1 MEWTDIRLTVSKA
14 DAEAAEAVATMI
26 AEGGIYIEDYS
37 DIEEQVEQIAHVDL
51 IEQELLD
58 KPRDTVIIHMY
69 LEPGASPVETLA
81 LIAARMEAAGIPYTS
96 ETEGVEQEDWQNGW
110 RKYYHPMDVGQ
121 RLAIV
126 PSWQDY
132 DTDRVKLILDPG
144 LAFGTGGHETTNL
157 CLEVLDE
164 RVKGGERVLD
174 IGTGSGILAIAAL
187 KLGAAVAEGVDIDP
201 VAVRTAGENA
211 ALNGVADKLTVLVGD
226 LSDKASGRYDII
238 TANIVANAIMSLAP
252 AVPGLMADDAVF
264 IASGIID
271 SRKDEVIAALEAAG
285 LTDPIGTQLLHFYND
300 LLHLDF
306 GTSRRIQNGASVV
319 KVIGKKFGVSMRLG
333 LISAGISLLVGIML
347 GILQTAF
354 KDKVFDWIGTAYT
367 VFVNA
372 VPSLVSYSLVLVF
385 GSKYLGFPTLYST
398 RNVGPSSVLP
408 IVCLS
413 LASIAG
419 YALWTRRYMVDELTR
434 DYIKLARV
442 KGLSSSEIMF
452 KHVLRNAMVP
462 MVQYIPQSILL
473 TVGGSLLMER
483 FFSVPGMG
491 PLLTDAIQRY
501 DLNVVQTLVILY
513 AALGIVGVFLGD
525 VLMML
530 VDPRITLT
538 GKEAAR

>member
-1 MEWTDIRLTVSKA
+1 MLKYTVKRLAQSLVTILLIATIVFLLMRCLPTDYYFT
-14 DAEAAEAVATMI
+14 
-26 AEGGIYIEDYS
+26 
-37 DIEEQVEQIAHVDL
+37 EEQLMKFTEEQ
-51 IEQELLD
+51 
-58 KPRDTVIIHMY
+58 
-69 LEPGASPVETLA
+69 
-81 LIAARMEAAGIPYTS
+81 
-96 ETEGVEQEDWQNGW
+96 
-110 RKYYHPMDVGQ
+110 KY
-121 RLAIV
+121 
-126 PSWQDY
+126 
-132 DTDRVKLILDPG
+132 
-144 LAFGTGGHETTNL
+144 
-157 CLEVLDE
+157 
-164 RVKGGERVLD
+164 
-174 IGTGSGILAIAAL
+174 
-187 KLGAAVAEGVDIDP
+187 
-201 VAVRTAGENA
+201 
-211 ALNGVADKLTVLVGD
+211 
-226 LSDKASGRYDII
+226 
-238 TANIVANAIMSLAP
+238 
-252 AVPGLMADDAVF
+252 
-264 IASGIID
+264 
-271 SRKDEVIAALEAAG
+271 AALEAAG

-419 YALWTRRYMVDELTR
+419 YALWTRH
-434 DYIKLARV
+434 YIKLARV

>member
-1 MEWTDIRLTVSKA
+1 MLKYTVKRLAQSLVTILLIATIVFLLMRCLPTDYYFT
-14 DAEAAEAVATMI
+14 
-26 AEGGIYIEDYS
+26 
-37 DIEEQVEQIAHVDL
+37 EEQLMKFTEEQ
-51 IEQELLD
+51 
-58 KPRDTVIIHMY
+58 
-69 LEPGASPVETLA
+69 
-81 LIAARMEAAGIPYTS
+81 
-96 ETEGVEQEDWQNGW
+96 
-110 RKYYHPMDVGQ
+110 KY
-121 RLAIV
+121 
-126 PSWQDY
+126 
-132 DTDRVKLILDPG
+132 
-144 LAFGTGGHETTNL
+144 
-157 CLEVLDE
+157 
-164 RVKGGERVLD
+164 
-174 IGTGSGILAIAAL
+174 
-187 KLGAAVAEGVDIDP
+187 
-201 VAVRTAGENA
+201 
-211 ALNGVADKLTVLVGD
+211 
-226 LSDKASGRYDII
+226 
-238 TANIVANAIMSLAP
+238 
-252 AVPGLMADDAVF
+252 
-264 IASGIID
+264 
-271 SRKDEVIAALEAAG
+271 AALEAAG

-300 LLHLDF
+300 LFHLDF

-419 YALWTRRYMVDELTR
+419 YALWTRRYMVDEL
-434 DYIKLARV
+434 
-442 KGLSSSEIMF
+442 
-452 KHVLRNAMVP
+452 
-462 MVQYIPQSILL
+462 QYIPQSILL

-538 GKEAAR
+538 GKEEAR

>member
-1 MEWTDIRLTVSKA
+1 MLKYTVKRLLQSLVTIFLIATAVFLMMRCLPTDYYFT
-14 DAEAAEAVATMI
+14 
-26 AEGGIYIEDYS
+26 
-37 DIEEQVEQIAHVDL
+37 EEQLMKFTEEQ
-51 IEQELLD
+51 
-58 KPRDTVIIHMY
+58 
-69 LEPGASPVETLA
+69 
-81 LIAARMEAAGIPYTS
+81 
-96 ETEGVEQEDWQNGW
+96 
-110 RKYYHPMDVGQ
+110 KY
-121 RLAIV
+121 
-126 PSWQDY
+126 
-132 DTDRVKLILDPG
+132 
-144 LAFGTGGHETTNL
+144 
-157 CLEVLDE
+157 
-164 RVKGGERVLD
+164 
-174 IGTGSGILAIAAL
+174 
-187 KLGAAVAEGVDIDP
+187 
-201 VAVRTAGENA
+201 
-211 ALNGVADKLTVLVGD
+211 
-226 LSDKASGRYDII
+226 
-238 TANIVANAIMSLAP
+238 
-252 AVPGLMADDAVF
+252 
-264 IASGIID
+264 
-271 SRKDEVIAALEAAG
+271 AALEAAG

-306 GTSRRIQNGASVV
+306 GTSRRIQNGATVV

-333 LISAGISLLVGIML
+333 LTASAISLVVGVLM
-347 GILQTAF
+347 GILQAAF

-398 RNVGPSSVLP
+398 RNVSASSVLP
-408 IVCLS
+408 ITCLS

-419 YALWTRRYMVDELTR
+419 YALWTRYMVDELTR

-442 KGLSSSEIMF
+442 KGLSSREIMF

-513 AALGIVGVFLGD
+513 AVLGIVGVFLGD
-525 VLMML
+525 VLMMV

-538 GKEAAR
+538 GKEEAR